1 MNTGEGRAAPPDAWG
16 IIPAFEDADGQWH
29 EVPAATR
36 DALVEA
42 MGGDPRADGPPATD
56 DRVLVVRRAAP
67 HALDRPGEVVLEDGT
82 RRPPSRAVPPDLPLG
97 YHQLFLTG
105 QDAPTRLIVSPGRC
119 HLPDD
124 LRWWGVVVQLYR
136 AWSRSSEGIGDLA
149 DLRALAT
156 WLADVGADALM
167 VNPLGTAVPTTPR
180 DPSPYLPSSRRFLD
194 HIHLRVA
201 EVPGAEAAGPVAG
214 RPSGRVDHDTVAAAK
229 LAALERAF
237 AAAGEDPALDAWV
250 AGADPA
256 LRTFAA
262 WSVAAER
269 HGDDWRH
276 WPVDLRHPEGG
287 GLARLR
293 LQAPDRVRFHL
304 WLQWCADRQ
313 LAAAAA
319 PLQLVRDLPIG
330 ASPYGFDAWQYQDL
344 LATDVTVGAPP
355 DLLGPEGQDWQ
366 LPAFVPWKL
375 RAAGYEPFIQT
386 VRAAFRHAGA
396 LRIDHALGLFRL
408 FWIPPGDTPAHG
420 AYVAQPTAELFDV
433 LALESHRAATVVI
446 GEDLGT
452 VGAGVRDELGAR
464 HMLRY
469 HVGWFE
475 DDPPSAWDRRALAS
489 LSTHDLPTVAGVW
502 GGEDE
507 RELRDIGQDP
517 DVEWYGQLRD
527 RLAAMAGGPGAGL
540 DEVLEGAHRWLG
552 SAPSAI
558 LLTQLEDLLGVDT
571 RPNVPGTEPPRRHN
585 WSDPLPVPIDDLPT
599 HRRVQ
604 AVLDAFRA
612 AATPDVE

>member
-1 MNTGEGRAAPPDAWG
+1 MNKGEGRASPPDAWG
-16 IIPAFEDADGQWH
+16 IIGAFEDADGQWQ
-29 EVPAATR
+29 EVPGTTR

-42 MGGDPRADGPPATD
+42 MGGDPRADGPPPTD
-56 DRVLVVRRAAP
+56 DRVLVLRQAEG
-67 HALDRPGEVVLEDGT
+67 HELDQPGEVVLEDGT
-82 RRPPSRAVPPDLPLG
+82 RRPASRTLPPDLPLG
-97 YHQLFLTG
+97 YHDLYLPG
-105 QDAPTRLIVSPGRC
+105 RGRPTRLIVSPGRC
-119 HLPDD
+119 HLPEG

-136 AWSRSSEGIGDLA
+136 AWSHTSEGIGDLA
-149 DLRALAT
+149 DLRSLAT
-156 WLADVGADALM
+156 WLADVGADAMM
-167 VNPLGTAVPTTPR
+167 VNPLGAAVPTTPR

-194 HIHLRVA
+194 FIHLRVA
-201 EVPGAEAAGPVAG
+201 EVPGADPTAGVAD
-214 RPSGRVDHDTVAAAK
+214 PPAGRVDHDAVAAAK

-237 AAAGEDPALDAWV
+237 AVAGHDPALDTWV
-250 AGADPA
+250 EHSDPA

-269 HGDDWRH
+269 HGDDWRR
-276 WPVDLRHPEGG
+276 WPVDLRHPDGG

-293 LQAPDRVRFHL
+293 LQAADRIRFHL
-304 WLQWCADRQ
+304 WLQWCAEHQ

-319 PLQLVRDLPIG
+319 PLHLVRDLPIG
-330 ASPYGFDAWQYQDL
+330 ASPYGFDAWQHQDL

-355 DLLGPEGQDWQ
+355 DLLGPDGQDWQ

-375 RAAGYEPFIQT
+375 RAAAYEPFIQT
-386 VRAAFRHAGA
+386 VRAAFRHTGA

-408 FWIPPGDTPAHG
+408 FWIPPGATPAQG
-420 AYVAQPTAELFDV
+420 AYVAQPTDELFDV

-452 VGAGVRDELGAR
+452 VGAGVRDELAAR

-475 DDPPSAWDRRALAS
+475 DDPPPTWDRLALAS

-502 GGEDE
+502 SGEDE

-517 DVEWYGQLRD
+517 DTEWYDQLRE
-527 RLAAMAGGPGAGL
+527 RLAATAGGPDAGI
-540 DEVLEGAHRWLG
+540 DDVLEGTHRWLG

-558 LLTQLEDLLGVDT
+558 LLTQLEDLLGVES
-571 RPNVPGTEPPRRHN
+571 RPNVPGTSPPQRFN
-585 WSDPLPVPIDDLPT
+585 WSDPLPVPIDDLPD
-599 HRRVQ
+599 HPRVA
-604 AVLDAFRA
+604 AVLDAFREA
-612 AATPDVE
+612 AEPNP